1 MTEKNT
7 RQDALNYVATQLA
20 EQAVRLQVQAAQQ
33 TLEFL
38 EQIDPTGDD
47 DLIEKVKKARDEVE
61 LISSPKFLRALEYL
75 YAEVY
80 NGLSDEHIIR
90 FASDIEFDVAVN
102 NVGALN
108 ATKVGDMIRQLLDG
122 TYVEPTIQ

>member
-20 EQAVRLQVQAAQQ
+20 EQAVRLQVQATQQ

>member
-38 EQIDPTGDD
+38 EQIDPTGDE

>member
-1 MTEKNT
+1 MTDKIT

-20 EQAVRLQVQAAQQ
+20 EQAVRIQVQSARQ
-33 TLEFL
+33 TLDFL
-38 EQIDPTGDD
+38 EQIDPAGDD
-47 DLIEKVKKARDEVE
+47 ALVEKVQKARDEVE

-90 FASDIEFDVAVN
+90 FASDIEFDVAVS

>member
-38 EQIDPTGDD
+38 EQIDPVGDD
-47 DLIEKVKKARDEVE
+47 ALIEKVKKARDEVE

-108 ATKVGDMIRQLLDG
+108 AAKVGDMIRQLLDG